1 MKNFLIKTFI
11 YFITVIL
18 SIQIICYIYIKTN
31 FLYGV
36 FNYDGIETYS
46 AIKKSKLKSAKK
58 TLLLGDSL
66 GKQLFPEDNE
76 NYNSLTTN
84 HAISIAGNYFLLKN
98 YLNAGN
104 TIESLVI
111 IYNPQSFQNNLDQKL
126 TYHYFLKPFFN
137 NDYNKYFSNNL
148 LTQIRKIPNKNY
160 LSIPSIKATKWSPS
174 FPLSKKSITIET
186 DEVDNN
192 YEKKKSYYLS
202 PISIEYLNMIK
213 GLSIKHRFS
222 IKLLPPPVSTN
233 KKINLIS
240 FQKEIQKTDLIEEFK
255 FYLNNINYID
265 DNYFSDGI
273 HLKNKE
279 IINYNRSKIIKLI
292 SD

>member
-1 MKNFLIKTFI
+1 MQKFLIKTFI
-11 YFITVIL
+11 YFITAIL

-36 FNYDGIETYS
+36 FNYPGTEIYS
-46 AIKKSKLKSAKK
+46 AIRKSKLKSVKK
-58 TLLLGDSL
+58 TLLLGDSV
-66 GKQLFPEDNE
+66 GKQLFSKDNE

-84 HAISIAGNYFLLKN
+84 QAISIAGNYFLLKN

-111 IYNPQSFQNNLDQKL
+111 IYHPQSFLNNLDQKF

-137 NDYNKYFSNNL
+137 NDYNKYFSSNL
-148 LTQIRKIPNKNY
+148 FAQIKNIPNKNY
-160 LSIPSIKATKWSPS
+160 LSIPSIKATNWSPS
-174 FPLSKKSITIET
+174 FPFSKKSITIET

-213 GLSIKHRFS
+213 SLSIKHRFS
-222 IKLLPPPVSTN
+222 IKLLPPPISTN

-240 FQKEIQKTDLIEEFK
+240 FQKETEKTDLIEEFK
-255 FYLNNINYID
+255 FYLNNLYYID
-265 DNYFSDGI
+265 DNYFVDGK

-279 IINYNRSKIIKLI
+279 IINNNRSKIIKLI

>member
-1 MKNFLIKTFI
+1 MQKFLLKTFI
-11 YFITVIL
+11 YFITAIL

-36 FNYDGIETYS
+36 FNYPGIEIYS
-46 AIKKSKLKSAKK
+46 AIRKSKLKSVKK
-58 TLLLGDSL
+58 TLLLGDSV
-66 GKQLFPEDNE
+66 GKQLFSKDNK

-84 HAISIAGNYFLLKN
+84 QAISIAGNYFLLKN

-111 IYNPQSFQNNLDQKL
+111 IYHPQSFLNNLDQKF

-137 NDYNKYFSNNL
+137 NYYNKYFSNNL
-148 LTQIRKIPNKNY
+148 FTQIKKIPNKNY
-160 LSIPSIKATKWSPS
+160 LSIPSIKATNWSPS
-174 FPLSKKSITIET
+174 FHLSNKSITTET
-186 DEVDNN
+186 DDVDNYVKN
-192 YEKKKSYYLS
+192 KSYYLS

-213 GLSIKHRFS
+213 SLSIKHRFS
-222 IKLLPPPVSTN
+222 IKLLPPPISTN

-240 FQKEIQKTDLIEEFK
+240 FQNETEKTDLIEEFK
-255 FYLNNINYID
+255 FYLNNLYYID
-265 DNYFSDGI
+265 DNYFVDGI

-279 IINYNRSKIIKLI
+279 IINNNRSKIIKLI